1 MGRGIVASTSAP
13 QANYEFTK
21 APAGLIWAAVA
32 LLIASIALLAP
43 RAMPTSIAGYL
54 LAPLGVT
61 VLVSLFRY
69 KDVLASRSNTYAG
82 NGNLQKIATITVVV
96 AFLVGIGHA
105 WIIATDIAKALG
117 S

>member
-1 MGRGIVASTSAP
+1 MATTSAAHP
-13 QANYEFTK
+13 QYEFTK

-32 LLIASIALLAP
+32 VLVVSAALFFLNSMPLSIV
-43 RAMPTSIAGYL
+43 GYL

-61 VLVSLFRY
+61 VLVSVFRY

-82 NGNLQKIATITVVV
+82 NGNLQRIATFSVVLSFV
-96 AFLVGIGHA
+96 VGIGHA

>member
-1 MGRGIVASTSAP
+1 MVSTSAP
-13 QANYEFTK
+13 QAHYEFTK
-21 APAGLIWAAVA
+21 APAVLIWAAVA

-43 RAMPTSIAGYL
+43 RALPTSIAGYL

-61 VLVSLFRY
+61 VLASLFRY
-69 KDVLASRSNTYAG
+69 KDVLASRSNTYVG
-82 NGNLQKIATITVVV
+82 NGNLQRIATVTVFLS
-96 AFLVGIGHA
+96 FLVGIGHA